1 MESRHKDKLRR
12 QGKPLQPTEVLVP
25 TIDPTDLPRP
35 GAATNQ
41 HTAQDHTAH
50 ESTVTGNR
58 RTIPVQQF
66 TIGSDG
72 GQTQH
77 EFRAETTVRAAM
89 DRAAAVQ
96 RLAEDLPA
104 ELQDMLLMCD
114 TPTALVAL
122 AVSLTNTLS
131 VMELLVDDLCAR
143 GLLTIDQIPVAPRH
157 GQHWRTA

>member
-1 MESRHKDKLRR
+1 VSANA
-12 QGKPLQPTEVLVP
+12 P
-25 TIDPTDLPRP
+25 IDLPRP
-35 GAATNQ
+35 RASADNHTADN

-50 ESTVTGNR
+50 ESTVASHR
-58 RTIPVQQF
+58 RIPPVQQF
-66 TIGSDG
+66 TIVSDC
-72 GQTQH
+72 GQTQP
-77 EFRAETTVRAAM
+77 RAETTLRAAM

-104 ELQDMLLMCD
+104 ELQNMLLMCD

-122 AVSLTNTLS
+122 AVSLANTLS
-131 VMELLVDDLCAR
+131 VMDLLLDDLCAH

>member
-1 MESRHKDKLRR
+1 MSA
-12 QGKPLQPTEVLVP
+12 
-25 TIDPTDLPRP
+25 IDPIDLPRP
-35 GAATNQ
+35 RASADN
-41 HTAQDHTAH
+41 HPARDHTTG
-50 ESTVTGNR
+50 ESTVAGHRGTP
-58 RTIPVQQF
+58 PVQQF
-66 TIGSDG
+66 TIGSDR

-77 EFRAETTVRAAM
+77 QPRAQTTLRAAM
-89 DRAAAVQ
+89 DRATAVQ

-104 ELQDMLLMCD
+104 ELQNMLLMCD

-131 VMELLVDDLCAR
+131 VMDLLLDDLCAH

>member
-12 QGKPLQPTEVLVP
+12 QGEPLQPTEVLVP

-35 GAATNQ
+35 GAAANH

-50 ESTVTGNR
+50 ESTEAGHR
-58 RTIPVQQF
+58 RTPPVQQVP
-66 TIGSDG
+66 IGSDRC
-72 GQTQH
+72 QTQH
-77 EFRAETTVRAAM
+77 QPRAETTVRASM

-96 RLAEDLPA
+96 RLADDLPA
-104 ELQDMLLMCD
+104 DLQNMLLMCD

-122 AVSLTNTLS
+122 AASLANTLS
-131 VMELLVDDLCAR
+131 VADLLLDDLCAR